1 MSNPNEPTP
10 QTNIWEIEAQM
21 VHEKHTNALRSLAKD
36 VEDRKHRIDECVH
49 RLLAA
54 QRDTNRVHD
63 VLTYARQQLE
73 DRQYERVQC
82 NITDS
87 TWVMYTMT
95 MRMASV
101 ANDLTEVPWNQRLAE
116 KIASITEDSPVQKEA
131 DKPASLRLPDW
142 GPDFHKSQ
150 CGI

>member
-10 QTNIWEIEAQM
+10 QPNLWELEARM
-21 VHEKHTNALRSLAKD
+21 VHEKHTNALDLMADD
-36 VEDRKHRIDECVH
+36 VAYRKHLIDGCVQ

-63 VLTYARQQLE
+63 ILTYARQQLE

-95 MRMASV
+95 MRMASI
-101 ANDLTEVPWNQRLAE
+101 AKDLTEVPWNQRLAE
-116 KIASITEDSPVQKEA
+116 KIASVTEDSPVQK
-131 DKPASLRLPDW
+131 
-142 GPDFHKSQ
+142 
-150 CGI
+150 